1 MKVFLAV
8 SITTLLFLA
17 SVQQAEPQVNT
28 GDDPNVVTQDQRVSL
43 LFKGATIAPLAPGND
58 DFFVGYLAVDDA
70 GRIVAVAP
78 GEPPATLAD
87 ATVVDATGKIII
99 PGFITGHNHLWQ
111 SAFRGWAPDGEL
123 YPWLETLH
131 RSGRFFL
138 EKGDYYAFTLHGA
151 LDQLSHGVTTSY
163 NHSHTVGTADR
174 LQYLEQFEAEVDAGQ
189 HFVFSYIMDHSNG
202 PEAATNDLDAFIE
215 RAGSLPAPNPSLE
228 VSIYG
233 SGIWSGE
240 ENFQL
245 EVALAKERGLTSQIH
260 FLESSVTN
268 ENGRNEHEEFVRL
281 VELDLLWPGLSFAHF
296 IHTDEAMLES
306 TANYGTAMIWNPLS
320 NGRLASGLADI
331 VNARKLGVRIGMG
344 LDGQASGDISDP
356 FENMRMGLYAIR
368 MKYQSAKVLTP
379 IDVLRMHTIE
389 GAEVIGVA
397 DQVGSLEPGKWADF
411 LIVDSRH
418 PATGPVTNLYAS
430 LVFSFSSANV
440 ESVWVAGR
448 KLVERGR
455 ILHIDFDAVKDDV
468 ARRVAEVKERQMESS
483 R

>member
-1 MKVFLAV
+1 MKVFLTV
-8 SITTLLFLA
+8 SIATLLFLA
-17 SVQQAEPQVNT
+17 SVQQAE
-28 GDDPNVVTQDQRVSL
+28 SAL
-43 LFKGATIAPLAPGND
+43 LIKGATIAPLAPGND

-123 YPWLETLH
+123 LPWLTTLH

-138 EKGDYYAFTLHGA
+138 ETGDYYAFTLHGA
-151 LDQLSHGVTTSY
+151 LNQLSLGVTTSH
-163 NHSHTVGTADR
+163 NHSQIVGAVDR

-228 VSIYG
+228 VSING
-233 SGIWSGE
+233 SGIWRGE

-260 FLESSVTN
+260 FLETSRRD
-268 ENGRNEHEEFVRL
+268 GRNEHEEFVRL

-320 NGRLASGLADI
+320 NGRLASGLADV

-344 LDGQASGDISDP
+344 LDGQASGEISDP

-368 MKYQSAKVLTP
+368 MKYQSAKVLMP

-418 PATGPVTNLYAS
+418 PATGPVTNPYAS

-468 ARRVAEVKERQMESS
+468 AQRVAEVKERQMESS